1 MEHRRDPTVYTGAE
15 NMVAMSFIKTCHIPC
30 CIAVSCSAKSMRRI
44 YHFSPADVIATQMIR
59 TVGKDVMQGWKRRL
73 TYVVSFEVLAIAISS
88 SFLSMMSGSS
98 TAHSAALSVMIS
110 TTAMILNLIYNYIFE
125 AWEQR
130 QSDPTRTVTRRIIH
144 AIGFQL
150 CLITLLIPMISW
162 WFDVSL
168 LEALIMNFALT
179 IFFPI
184 FTFVFSWG
192 FDTIFGPPQAA
203 PVEN

>member
-1 MEHRRDPTVYTGAE
+1 
-15 NMVAMSFIKTCHIPC
+15 
-30 CIAVSCSAKSMRRI
+30 
-44 YHFSPADVIATQMIR
+44 MIR

-88 SFLSMMSGSS
+88 SFLSMMRGSS
-98 TAHSAALSVMIS
+98 TAYSAALSVMIS
-110 TTAMILNLIYNYIFE
+110 TTAMTLNLIYNYIFE

-168 LEALIMNFALT
+168 LEALIMNFALM

-203 PVEN
+203 PVES